1 MKSKAKPVKGS
12 ARVQKFDRG
21 GTIGALAGLG
31 TLAYLMRDKFG
42 KGKDK
47 SKPSVEDLEAV
58 GGAGRRPRTI
68 EEQIG
73 PRAEEPKGFMA
84 QGKFPSEAGFG
95 TSTGGPEEKTA
106 PVKSTVTKTAPVK
119 SASRVA
125 KLADAVEAS
134 DKPAKP
140 TGKAGRDS
148 GYSGVTKQEGSQ
160 SFGGASSGSAKD
172 AATAAAKKTSDTVMS
187 RMAAERDAATK
198 KIQAAAETM
207 KGRKVPTA
215 AEQTETATQKI
226 KDAAA
231 KMKAAKE
238 ANAKKPSKPYPTEAA
253 AKAKKDK
260 EAKNSGS
267 GFGPKTTITKE
278 RKEAAKKSYYSGFK
292 KPLSERGDLG
302 IGKKTGGSVKKY
314 AAGGSVSSA
323 SKRADGC
330 AIRGKT
336 RA

>member
-47 SKPSVEDLEAV
+47 GKPSVEDLEAV

-73 PRAEEPKGFMA
+73 PRAEESKGFMS

-95 TSTGGPEEKTA
+95 TSKGGPDEPEA
-106 PVKSTVTKTAPVK
+106 PVKTTAVKTAPVK

-125 KLADAVEAS
+125 KLADVAGVS
-134 DKPAKP
+134 DKPAK
-140 TGKAGRDS
+140 TAAKASDKVGKGYEKLDARD
-148 GYSGVTKQEGSQ
+148 T
-160 SFGGASSGSAKD
+160 GSAKAI
-172 AATAAAKKTSDTVMS
+172 AASAARKTSDTVMS

-198 KIQAAAETM
+198 KISDAAETM
-207 KGRKVPTA
+207 KGRKVPTI
-215 AEQTETATQKI
+215 AEQTDTATQKI

-238 ANAKKPSKPYPTEAA
+238 ANAKKPSKPYPEKEAA
-253 AKAKKDK
+253 KNKQSLTREKKPGEVTYLTKERSDAAKKAYYAGFKRDNSLTAAEKAK
-260 EAKNSGS
+260 EAKN
-267 GFGPKTTITKE
+267 KKDYNKE
-278 RKEAAKKSYYSGFK
+278 SMSTAMGLKR
-292 KPLSERGDLG
+292 
-302 IGKKTGGSVKKY
+302 
-314 AAGGSVSSA
+314 GGSVSSA
-323 SKRADGC
+323 SRRADGI
-330 AIRGKT
+330 AQRGKT